1 MLKTLYNLIGE
12 FKRATLIAPIFTA
25 LEVVM
30 GVLIPYVTAAII
42 DKGIMSGDIQRI
54 YYYGAIMVGLA
65 LISLYAGIT
74 SGKYSAY
81 AATGFAY
88 NLRDAMYKHVQ
99 TFSFSNIDKF
109 STAGLITRMTTDV
122 SNLQNAFQQI
132 IRVMVRAPLM
142 LISCFS
148 MSVFINAKL
157 SLIFVSAMVILGVLL
172 FLIVSR
178 TMKLFSQVFQRYD
191 DLNSSVQENIA
202 GIRVVKSFVRE
213 SYEKKKFSK
222 AATNLYNLFVKAESL
237 LAFNNPVMNL
247 VVYGCIILLSW
258 FGAKLIVADELTTG
272 ELTSLLAYVMN
283 ISMSLMMLSMIFV
296 MLTMSTAS
304 AKRIF
309 EVLSEKPSIMNP
321 EHPVMEVTDGE
332 ISFEHVSFAYE
343 NGTGENALNDISLH
357 IKSGETIGIIGGTG
371 SGKSSLVNLISR
383 LYDVKDGV
391 LRVGGRDVRS
401 YDLETLRNSVS
412 VVLQKNILFSGTILD
427 NLRWGKEDATEEECR
442 EACRIACAD
451 EFIEQFPQGYHT
463 RIEQGGTNVS
473 GGQKQRLCLARAL
486 LKKPKILILD
496 DSTSAVD
503 TATDAK
509 IRTAFASAIPNTT
522 KLIISQRILSMQ
534 NADRILVLDHGQV
547 SGFDTHA
554 NLLRTNQIYQEI
566 YRMQTESSDG
576 DFDESKEGGVTA

>member
-42 DKGIMSGDIQRI
+42 DKGIMAGDIQRI

-157 SLIFVSAMVILGVLL
+157 SLIFVSAMIILGVLL

-309 EVLSEKPSIMNP
+309 EVRSEKPSIMNP

>member
-42 DKGIMSGDIQRI
+42 DKGIMAGDIQRI

-309 EVLSEKPSIMNP
+309 EVLSEKPSITNP

-509 IRTAFASAIPNTT
+509 IRTAFATAIPNTT

-576 DFDESKEGGVTA
+576 DFDESKEGGVQV